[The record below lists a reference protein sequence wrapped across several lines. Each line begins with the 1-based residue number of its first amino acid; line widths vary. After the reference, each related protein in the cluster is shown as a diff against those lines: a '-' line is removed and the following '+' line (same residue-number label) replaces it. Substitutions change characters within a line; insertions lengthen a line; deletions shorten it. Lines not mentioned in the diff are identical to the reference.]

1 MIKKSS
7 NSTLIT
13 LLNIL
18 LLIALLTGI
27 NSQETQGEKLFKELL
42 DKFNQ
47 TSIIFH
53 NITKKMERIKYNFI
67 LKIKYKYLETKN
79 KNIEKKINDI
89 KEYFNT
95 NKLEESNLMK
105 EIYNLNEHF
114 GSYIKSCYKTINLY
128 NSFENL
134 KELAINLIKIFFFI
148 FIIVLIFAII
158 ISGIIYIYRY
168 RKRKSY
174 EILREEFSHSSF
186 RNINDLELE
195 TKTKKKKGKLIKK

>member
-7 NSTLIT
+7 KSTLLT

-18 LLIALLTGI
+18 LLIALLTGT

>member
-7 NSTLIT
+7 NSTLVT

-18 LLIALLTGI
+18 LLIALLTGT

-47 TSIIFH
+47 TSIIFQ

>member
-18 LLIALLTGI
+18 LLIALLTGT

>member
-7 NSTLIT
+7 NSALIT

-18 LLIALLTGI
+18 LLIALLTGT

-47 TSIIFH
+47 TSIIFQ

-67 LKIKYKYLETKN
+67 LKIKYKYLVTKN

>member
-7 NSTLIT
+7 KSTLIT

-18 LLIALLTGI
+18 LLIALLTGT
-27 NSQETQGEKLFKELL
+27 NSQETKGEKLFKELL

-47 TSIIFH
+47 TSIIFQ

-67 LKIKYKYLETKN
+67 LKIKYKYLVTKN

>member
-1 MIKKSS
+1 MIKKSN

-18 LLIALLTGI
+18 LLIALLTGT

-47 TSIIFH
+47 TSIIFQ

>member
-18 LLIALLTGI
+18 LLIALLTGT

-67 LKIKYKYLETKN
+67 LKIKYKYLVTKN

>member
-1 MIKKSS
+1 
-7 NSTLIT
+7 
-13 LLNIL
+13 
-18 LLIALLTGI
+18 
-27 NSQETQGEKLFKELL
+27 
-42 DKFNQ
+42 
-47 TSIIFH
+47 
-53 NITKKMERIKYNFI
+53 MERIKYNFI
-67 LKIKYKYLETKN
+67 LKIKYKYLVTKN

-95 NKLEESNLMK
+95 SKLEESNLMK

>member
-7 NSTLIT
+7 KSTLIT

-18 LLIALLTGI
+18 LLIALLTGT

-47 TSIIFH
+47 TSIIFQ

-67 LKIKYKYLETKN
+67 LKIKYKYLVTKN

>member
-18 LLIALLTGI
+18 LLIALLTGT

-47 TSIIFH
+47 TSIIFQ

-67 LKIKYKYLETKN
+67 LKIKYKYLVTKN

>member
-1 MIKKSS
+1 MIKKS
-7 NSTLIT
+7 NKSTLIT

-18 LLIALLTGI
+18 LLIALLTGT

-67 LKIKYKYLETKN
+67 LKIKYKYLVTKN
-79 KNIEKKINDI
+79 KNIEKLINDI